1 MQVLLEAKE
10 GLLGGSVYV
19 RITSVSRWSVM
30 GEVLDPQPKEEHAA
44 VFASQADGN
53 DKPAFTQTASSKLVG
68 SSRERQRGE
77 YEGIEGQN
85 SAVARGLGGSDEKCA
100 CGSADSCCSSGSE
113 RLKESAT
120 CACDGPRMQQETQ
133 TSLDAPGVDDN
144 QKEARGNSSA
154 GRQSGT
160 ETESQAQMET
170 ETEMESKRGTEAET
184 ESVAI
189 AKTTAESGMDP
200 EEKFGSILQLL
211 FPAALSAVDL
221 LLLGGVAVG
230 CCGLLATG
238 FLWAY
243 N

>member
-44 VFASQADGN
+44 VFAPQADGN
-53 DKPAFTQTASSKLVG
+53 DEPAFTQTASSKRVG
-68 SSRERQRGE
+68 SSRERQRGK

-85 SAVARGLGGSDEKCA
+85 SAVARGLGVSDEECA
-100 CGSADSCCSSGSE
+100 CSSADSCCSSGNE
-113 RLKESAT
+113 RPLESAK
-120 CACDGPRMQQETQ
+120 CACDAPRMQQETQ
-133 TSLDAPGVDDN
+133 TDVPGVDKS
-144 QKEARGNSSA
+144 QKEGGGGTSA
-154 GRQSGT
+154 GRESG
-160 ETESQAQMET
+160 
-170 ETEMESKRGTEAET
+170 TEMESQSQMESETELESQRGTEAKT

-189 AKTTAESGMDP
+189 ARTNAESGMDP
-200 EEKFGSILQLL
+200 EEKVGSILQLL